1 MNNET
6 TSTASIANMQMTYT
20 YVTCN
25 IGWTGG
31 KRHIA
36 QVVTNNGDTEKIRP
50 LCADAFRWDGTRQ
63 ATYVKN
69 EAPTTKNVTC
79 KKCLDRL

>member
-1 MNNET
+1 MKNET
-6 TSTASIANMQMTYT
+6 TSTSTIQDMKMTYT
-20 YVTCN
+20 NVTCN

-36 QVVTNNGDTEKIRP
+36 QIVTNNDKAGKPRP

-69 EAPTTKNVTC
+69 EVPTVDNITC
-79 KKCLDRL
+79 KKCIERL